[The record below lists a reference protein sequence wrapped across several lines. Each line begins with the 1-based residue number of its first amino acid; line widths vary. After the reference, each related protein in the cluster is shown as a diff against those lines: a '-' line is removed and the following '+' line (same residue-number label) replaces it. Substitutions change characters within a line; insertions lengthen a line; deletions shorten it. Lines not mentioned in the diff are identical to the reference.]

1 MLGQHKFRLNT
12 VFQDEKTYMILY
24 LRKKERIN
32 ESLLQ
37 SIKQKNY
44 SEFLNAMWTKSGG
57 FNKLT
62 YEISN
67 LVSLSE
73 YIKAEM
79 PQEKYFD
86 IISQIQKIYEKC
98 CKSSMPANNLICD
111 LKYTYYHP
119 MKKKLYMAYAPVI
132 NGKYTSNIVKFLY
145 SLNRKASVIVSDSNI
160 MNKYNE
166 FLETHLFRQKKNK
179 DKNLAFSYN
188 DLYNFLHD
196 YEIKKEP
203 VASAAN
209 ISLAE
214 PTVIPHDNYF
224 MPAQKSEK
232 KSTGTIKVSQP
243 DRTPKPLQKP
253 ENTSVPYIQSSD
265 GAVYCIDHVPF
276 SIGRHSSSDLILNN
290 LNISSY
296 HASII
301 LENGSYFLKDKNST
315 NGVFINGKKIKC
327 EKLNDNNVFKI
338 YDIPFTFHKDH
349 DLLSAD
355 TGILPAQTCE
365 AKSHEFHDGY
375 EAYIQNVSSTEKFY
389 IISYPCTHRDLP
401 GIEIAKHEN
410 QVMIRNISCH
420 SLKIETE
427 TINEGSEF
435 SLYSGCSFCIGTEKY
450 VFYIS

>member
-1 MLGQHKFRLNT
+1 
-12 VFQDEKTYMILY
+12 MILY

-86 IISQIQKIYEKC
+86 IISQIQKTYEKC

-160 MNKYNE
+160 MNKYKE

-196 YEIKKEP
+196 YEMKKETVVSASDVSP
-203 VASAAN
+203 SEPAVA
-209 ISLAE
+209 
-214 PTVIPHDNYF
+214 PHDNYF
-224 MPAQKSEK
+224 RPAQKSEK
-232 KSTGTIKVSQP
+232 KSTGTIKASQL
-243 DRTPKPLQKP
+243 DKSPKPLQKT
-253 ENTSVPYIQSSD
+253 EKNSVPYLQSSD

-276 SIGRHSSSDLILNN
+276 SIGRHSSSDIILNN

-296 HASII
+296 HASIVS
-301 LENGSYFLKDKNST
+301 ENGSYFLKDKNST
-315 NGVFINGKKIKC
+315 NGVFINGKKIKY
-327 EKLNDNNVFKI
+327 EKLDDNTVFKI
-338 YDIPFTFHKDH
+338 YDIPFTFHSNH
-349 DLLSAD
+349 ELLSAD

-365 AKSHEFHDGY
+365 AKSHELTEGY
-375 EAYIQNVSSTEKFY
+375 EAYIQNASSSDKFY

-401 GIEIAKHEN
+401 GIKIIKHDN
-410 QVMIRNISCH
+410 QVIIRNISCP
-420 SLKIETE
+420 SLQIETE
-427 TINEGSEF
+427 TVSEGCEF
-435 SLYSGCSFCIGTEKY
+435 SLYSGCSFCVGAEKY
-450 VFYIS
+450 IFYVS